1 MGRWVVICPCMW
13 RTIPVFL
20 VAASGS
26 SDWVT
31 DHMIWMDTVLPF
43 TTEVSMF
50 VWCNDQLNSPYFWM
64 IGDHLWSVIGLSN
77 CQLRLT
83 KYPRSRCFRAT
94 AGHLATVAA
103 VCVAAGRVWWG
114 PVEAEE
120 SMLSSQSLWWV
131 FIGENSRIWY
141 LDDFQA
147 SQIYMF
153 FFLGSDRTTFFYGTP
168 FILFTFS
175 HLCSVGLWWLPRS
188 SSLGRPWFFVPWR
201 LWRSCWPAAV
211 HLGDGTKRRHI
222 RNANHQSFITV
233 SSHTNLLKPGGSRI
247 ATSTVLRPLA
257 CCRRPAP
264 WGPLLCAALR
274 VPEPLPVPAP
284 VQQPLALGCWPCA
297 ALRRWD
303 GSPAWHAAWA
313 ARRAGLRID
322 SFSWHCSSEVQDL
335 QAFWVSGRAKQY
347 WEGEWICADCG
358 YIYNECLG
366 VQHVTIT
373 ALPCT
378 CSRRTDNM
386 TWKQY
391 RID

>member
-26 SDWVT
+26 ISTLQFWLIDWPY
-31 DHMIWMDTVLPF
+31 D
-43 TTEVSMF
+43 
-50 VWCNDQLNSPYFWM
+50 LNGYCFA
-64 IGDHLWSVIGLSN
+64 IYHWSVHVCLVQWPTQLIVFLNDRWSLIGLSN

-103 VCVAAGRVWWG
+103 VCVAMAEFGG
-114 PVEAEE
+114 KVEA
-120 SMLSSQSLWWV
+120 SVGMLSSQSLRWV
-131 FIGENSRIWY
+131 FIGENSRIWH

-153 FFLGSDRTTFFYGTP
+153 FFLGSDRTTFFSGTP

-222 RNANHQSFITV
+222 RNANHQSFIAV
-233 SSHTNLLKPGGSRI
+233 SSLITHQSTQTRRVQDHNIYRFEAFSVLSPTRTVR
-247 ATSTVLRPLA
+247 AT
-257 CCRRPAP
+257 
-264 WGPLLCAALR
+264 ALR
-274 VPEPLPVPAP
+274 GAASAGTAAGAGAGAATAGAGVLTLCGA
-284 VQQPLALGCWPCA
+284 A
-297 ALRRWD
+297 ALRRK
-303 GSPAWHAAWA
+303 
-313 ARRAGLRID
+313 
-322 SFSWHCSSEVQDL
+322 
-335 QAFWVSGRAKQY
+335 SGVA
-347 WEGEWICADCG
+347 C
-358 YIYNECLG
+358 CLG
-366 VQHVTIT
+366 
-373 ALPCT
+373 C
-378 CSRRTDNM
+378 
-386 TWKQY
+386 
-391 RID
+391 